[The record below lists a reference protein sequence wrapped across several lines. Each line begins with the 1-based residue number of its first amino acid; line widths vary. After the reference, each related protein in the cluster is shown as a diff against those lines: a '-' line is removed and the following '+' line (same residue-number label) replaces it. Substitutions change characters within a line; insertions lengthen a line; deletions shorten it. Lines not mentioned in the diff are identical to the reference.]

1 MSIGCKMRGLGES
14 TYYTKS
20 LKPQLDEIAGSN
32 PYTLEHEV
40 GKRRLRIKIDADTD
54 VIENITNTA
63 NQKAPKSNSVSM
75 EWADGLPMTYTRVDY
90 LESYAKNSSW
100 IQTKLWSNKLNVDI
114 TASHHV
120 AIGGTGN
127 IVAGG
132 SLSPT
137 QYVISGNTGQSCGFT
152 FYGNG
157 DVFWSQLNPIEFSG
171 AKWNAK
177 IDFIN
182 MVVNFVSGSK
192 SRTVKIV
199 DRYSQFPT
207 NPYFALFTVGSD
219 NIKGR
224 GPVNGSTQQVRIYN
238 FSANYDGEK
247 LVANYVPTLDPTGA
261 PCMFDLVTRRPFYNS
276 GSGDFLYPTSST
288 TYSLRRYTPEYAI
301 QTPTGIRKL
310 YHVPENYD
318 GSIEDYAREN
328 NYKRL
333 VEPEC
338 PNEEGKFYESK
349 WNETDEEL
357 ILEWIEVEPPVLED
371 EQLLTEE
378 L

>member
-40 GKRRLRIKIDADTD
+40 GKRRLRIKIDADAD

-75 EWADGLPMTYTRVDY
+75 EWYNGLPMTYNNVEY
-90 LESYAKNSSW
+90 LACNSGQYIDTKIKATGTMRFELDAEAISW
-100 IQTKLWSNKLNVDI
+100 NYTNYL
-114 TASHHV
+114 
-120 AIGGTGN
+120 IGGINMKNN
-127 IVAGG
+127 IIISMNYNNGFGTAGAVRYG
-132 SLSPT
+132 SQFTFLSSNFHSLST
-137 QYVISGNTGQSCGFT
+137 KYSYIFDCGKFYRNNTLVKSFEKEDFKSSYNT
-152 FYGNG
+152 LLFAAYHDNYGLHNLGGKKVWYLNMYENG
-157 DVFWSQLNPIEFSG
+157 HNIL
-171 AKWNAK
+171 K
-177 IDFIN
+177 
-182 MVVNFVSGSK
+182 FV
-192 SRTVKIV
+192 
-199 DRYSQFPT
+199 P
-207 NPYFALFTVGSD
+207 A
-219 NIKGR
+219 
-224 GPVNGSTQQVRIYN
+224 
-238 FSANYDGEK
+238 
-247 LVANYVPTLDPTGA
+247 LDPTGA
-261 PCMFDLVTRRPFYNS
+261 PCMFDLVSRRPFYNS
-276 GSGDFLYPTSST
+276 GSGDFLYPTPST

-318 GSIEDYAREN
+318 GSIEDYAKEN

-349 WNETDEEL
+349 WKETDEEL
-357 ILEWIEVEPPVLED
+357 ILEWVEVEPPVLE
-371 EQLLTEE
+371 EQTPIEE
-378 L
+378 I